1 MEPIVSAGR
10 PARQTAA
17 RDVHNRVVPRKRRK
31 KDDRLEPY
39 RQVRKPVPPPERVDE
54 DRRRKLEEEEAE
66 REIREGE

>member
-1 MEPIVSAGR
+1 M
-10 PARQTAA
+10 
-17 RDVHNRVVPRKRRK
+17 PRKRRK